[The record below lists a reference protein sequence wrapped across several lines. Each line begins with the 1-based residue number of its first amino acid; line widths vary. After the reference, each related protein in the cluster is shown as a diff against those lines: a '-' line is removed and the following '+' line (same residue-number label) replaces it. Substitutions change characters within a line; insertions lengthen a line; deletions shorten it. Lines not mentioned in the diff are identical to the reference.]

1 MKITKLQTLVE
12 VNVIREVRVVYDTTA
27 AGWTMLITYKA
38 NPEDKTEV
46 LERQR
51 GGPRVFATL
60 EAALNVLT
68 GLGIHEFQV
77 SAREYRSGS

>member
-12 VNVIREVRVVYDTTA
+12 VNAIREVRVGYDTTA

-51 GGPRVFATL
+51 GGARVFTSL
-60 EAALNVLT
+60 EAVANVLT
-68 GLGIHEFQV
+68 GLGIDEFQV
-77 SAREYRSGS
+77 SAQGYGS

>member
-12 VNVIREVRVVYDTTA
+12 VNAIREVRVGYDTTA

-51 GGPRVFATL
+51 GGPRVFTTL
-60 EAALNVLT
+60 EAALHVLT
-68 GLGIHEFQV
+68 GLGVYEFQI
-77 SAREYRSGS
+77 SARGYDS

>member
-12 VNVIREVRVVYDTTA
+12 VNAIREVRVVYDTTA

-51 GGPRVFATL
+51 GGPRLFASL
-60 EAALNVLT
+60 DAAVNVLAR
-68 GLGIHEFQV
+68 LGIHEFQICTRGYQ
-77 SAREYRSGS
+77 AEP

>member
-12 VNVIREVRVVYDTTA
+12 VNAIREVRVVYDTTA

-51 GGPRVFATL
+51 GGPRLFATL
-60 EAALNVLT
+60 EAALNVLVR
-68 GLGIHEFQV
+68 LGIREFHV
-77 SAREYRSGS
+77 AATGYSAAS